1 MLEGGNDSVATL
13 EHPENMVMF
22 KHVTAATANG
32 TPTVL
37 IDTMP
42 MPDHEWKVG
51 WSGQNP
57 HGPFAVTTLIV
68 FPVRVMLAAR
78 SWGNQF

>member
-1 MLEGGNDSVATL
+1 MAIG
-13 EHPENMVMF
+13 MR
-22 KHVTAATANG
+22 VTAAMANG
-32 TPTVL
+32 TTTVL

-57 HGPFAVTTLIV
+57 HGSFAVTTLIV

-78 SWGNQF
+78 LWGILF